1 MRAAHVKGANASGR
15 SQMARHIVAGSSAI
29 WYRKPMKVADCELC
43 KSDGGALVVTNE
55 WLRVT
60 LVDQADYPGYARVI
74 WNEHVREMTELDE
87 AQRQRLMKTV
97 FAVES
102 AQREVLAPHKINL
115 ASLGNMTPHLH
126 WHVIARFA
134 DDLHY
139 PQPVWGTPQRTPDDQ
154 TLQSRRA
161 LVDRLRDVIAEKVS
175 RVT

>member
-1 MRAAHVKGANASGR
+1 
-15 SQMARHIVAGSSAI
+15 
-29 WYRKPMKVADCELC
+29 MKVADCELC
-43 KSDGGALVVTNE
+43 RSDGGAIVLANE

-102 AQREVLAPHKINL
+102 AQREVLAPLKINL

-154 TLQSRRA
+154 TLQSRRT
-161 LVDRLRDVIAEKVS
+161 LVDQLREVIAEKVS

>member
-1 MRAAHVKGANASGR
+1 
-15 SQMARHIVAGSSAI
+15 
-29 WYRKPMKVADCELC
+29 MKLADCELC
-43 KSDGGALVVTNE
+43 KSDGGTIVLANE

-60 LVDQADYPGYARVI
+60 LVDEPDYPGYVRVI
-74 WNEHVREMTELDE
+74 WNDHVREMSELQDDE
-87 AQRQRLMKTV
+87 RLRLMKTV

-102 AQREVLAPHKINL
+102 AQREVLSPLKINL

-139 PQPVWGTPQRTPDDQ
+139 PQPVWGVVQRAPHEQ
-154 TLQSRRA
+154 TLHARRA

-175 RVT
+175 RVD

>member
-1 MRAAHVKGANASGR
+1 M
-15 SQMARHIVAGSSAI
+15 
-29 WYRKPMKVADCELC
+29 L
-43 KSDGGALVVTNE
+43 TNE

-60 LVDQADYPGYARVI
+60 LVDEPDYPGYVRVI
-74 WNEHVREMTELDE
+74 WNDHVREMSELQDD
-87 AQRQRLMKTV
+87 QQLRLMRTV

-102 AQREVLAPHKINL
+102 AQREVLAPLKINL
-115 ASLGNMTPHLH
+115 ASLGNMTAHLH

-139 PQPVWGTPQRTPDDQ
+139 PQPVWGAPQRMPNDQ

-161 LVDRLRDVIAEKVS
+161 LVDRLREVIAEKVS